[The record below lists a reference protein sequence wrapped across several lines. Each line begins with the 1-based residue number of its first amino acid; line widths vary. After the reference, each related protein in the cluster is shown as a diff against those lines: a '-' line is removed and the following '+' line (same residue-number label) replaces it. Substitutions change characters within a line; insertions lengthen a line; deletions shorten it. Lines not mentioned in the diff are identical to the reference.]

1 MSEIDYQWF
10 VSRAADPADA
20 LTQVFAGMLQ
30 SASRNGLPPQ
40 QAMGMPEDRFSALLE
55 RYFPAA
61 NGVLAADGEAGAC
74 CAALRDQEIGDLVDL
89 LLAHAGT
96 PSIETEW
103 VAYAVAVGC
112 MGENHLY
119 QDMGFSER
127 QALSDLLQEH
137 FPALCA
143 KNVGNMKWKKF
154 FYKQLCER
162 AEVNL
167 CKAPSCQV
175 CIDFDKCF
183 GSEDD
188 SGLSALANLGARTPQ
203 AKQED
208 RLQPQD
214 WNRGLPDDYSG
225 AVVMPVRF
233 ERFEEPS
240 ALAERVFGY
249 DGENQCSYYRHR
261 HTLTREVLDD
271 EDNFY
276 SERAYSEEV
285 LAWRLASGVWL
296 RCSATAGGAGECR
309 DRRLEYAITPVRPS

>member
-10 VSRAADPADA
+10 VSRAADPADT

-30 SASRNGLPPQ
+30 TASKNGVSPR
-40 QAMGMPEDRFSALLE
+40 QAMGMHEDSFSALLE

-61 NGVLAADGEAGAC
+61 SNALAADDSSC
-74 CAALRDQEIGDLVDL
+74 CTALRDQEIGDLVDL
-89 LLAHAGT
+89 LLDHGGSSA
-96 PSIETEW
+96 IETEW

-119 QDMGFSER
+119 QDMGFSDR
-127 QALSDLLQEH
+127 QILSDLLERH
-137 FPALCA
+137 FPALYA

-154 FYKQLCER
+154 FYKQLCDR
-162 AEVNL
+162 AQVNL

-183 GSEDD
+183 GPEDD
-188 SGLSALANLGARTPQ
+188 SGLSALAILGARLPQ
-203 AKQED
+203 AEQEG

-225 AVVMPVRF
+225 GVVTPVRF

-249 DGENQCSYYRHR
+249 DGENRCCYYRHQ

-285 LAWRLASGVWL
+285 LAWRLGGGAWL
-296 RCSATAGGAGECR
+296 RCSASVGSAGACG
-309 DRRLEYAITPVRPS
+309 DYRLEYAITPARPN